1 MQNLFFIF
9 YNLFRIEAYRRAPSL
24 CFHRMRSYGAGKP
37 EFSLCGADQ
46 HKDLAH
52 KQDDGQLMPVEV
64 LGRFDDGLWHLL
76 KF

>member
-1 MQNLFFIF
+1 
-9 YNLFRIEAYRRAPSL
+9 
-24 CFHRMRSYGAGKP
+24 MRNYGAGKP

-52 KQDDGQLMPVEV
+52 KQNDGQLMPVEV
-64 LGRFDDGLWHLL
+64 FVRFDDGLWHLL